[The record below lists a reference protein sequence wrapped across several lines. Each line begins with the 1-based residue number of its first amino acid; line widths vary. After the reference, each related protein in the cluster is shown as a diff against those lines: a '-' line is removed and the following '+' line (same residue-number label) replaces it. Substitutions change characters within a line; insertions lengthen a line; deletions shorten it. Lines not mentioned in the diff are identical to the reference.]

1 MSIYLTDATH
11 IDWKTLKFTQS
22 HIRIDKGKN
31 GKIHFVR
38 SVPLKTRPGQI
49 IDCKGKI
56 VTKSFANTHHHVY
69 SALSRGMP
77 QPAQPPENFY
87 EILKY
92 IWWNLDKKLD
102 LNMIEAGALYTAMAS
117 LKAGVTIVIDHHAS
131 PFAIDGSLGTIAGA
145 FEFVGASHLLC
156 YEVSDRDGMQKS
168 LEGLAQNEEYL
179 KSYKGLVGLHASFT
193 LSDHTLRRAAGLMEK
208 YGTGAH
214 IHVAE
219 DKYDQEHSSINYH
232 KRVVE
237 RLKEFGL
244 LDSSKS
250 ILAHCLHLDN
260 AERKMIAASKAWVV
274 ENMESNLNNRVGL
287 FNARDLGDRILLGT
301 DGMHSDMIRSA
312 QYAYFCGLKHDSVTP
327 ESIYKRLRNAN
338 VYFEKNGFEGDD
350 ENNLV
355 VLDYDSP
362 TPVTPE
368 NFHAHF
374 VYGLNSAHV
383 RHVISN
389 GEIVVRDRK
398 LVQMKEED
406 ILKFANEMAGRL
418 WKKLKG

>member
-1 MSIYLTDATH
+1 MSIYLKDATYF
-11 IDWKTLKFTQS
+11 DWKTLKVTRS
-22 HIRIDKGKN
+22 HIKADKGLH
-31 GKIHFVR
+31 GKIHFINTIPV
-38 SVPLKTRPGQI
+38 KTRPDQI
-49 IDCKGKI
+49 VDCNRKI
-56 VTKSFANTHHHVY
+56 VTKSFANAHHHIY
-69 SALSRGMP
+69 STLSRGMP
-77 QPAQPPENFY
+77 QPAQAPENFY

-102 LNMIEAGALYTAMAS
+102 LNMIEASALYAAMAS
-117 LKAGVTIVIDHHAS
+117 LKAGVTFVIDHHAS
-131 PFAIDGSLGTIAGA
+131 PFVIEGSLETIAGA

-156 YEVSDRDGMQKS
+156 YEISDRDGMQKG
-168 LEGLAQNEEYL
+168 LEGFTQTEEYL
-179 KSYKGLVGLHASFT
+179 KSSQGLVGLHASFT

-219 DKYDQEHSSINYH
+219 DKYDQDHSTINYR

-237 RLKEFGL
+237 RLKDFGL
-244 LDSSKS
+244 LDSPKS
-250 ILAHCLHLDN
+250 ILAHCLHLN
-260 AERKMIAASKAWVV
+260 EKEKQLIAGSKAWVV

-287 FNARDLGDRILLGT
+287 FNAEGLGDRILLGT

-312 QYAYFCGLKHDSVTP
+312 QYAYFCGLKNGQVTP
-327 ESIYKRLRNAN
+327 QSIYERLRNIHD
-338 VYFEKNGFEGDD
+338 YLESNGFQGDG

-368 NFHAHF
+368 NFFAHF
-374 VYGLNSAHV
+374 IYGLQAAHV
-383 RHVISN
+383 QHVISK
-389 GEIVVRDRK
+389 GDIVVRDRK